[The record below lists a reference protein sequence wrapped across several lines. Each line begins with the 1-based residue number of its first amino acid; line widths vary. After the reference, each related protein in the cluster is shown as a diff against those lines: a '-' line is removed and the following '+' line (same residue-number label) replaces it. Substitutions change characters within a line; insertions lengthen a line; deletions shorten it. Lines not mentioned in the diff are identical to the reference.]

1 MANTKIKTL
10 ANCKPSEFM
19 KQTNRIKR
27 QVEQWLTDTD
37 IMNIRKKLPTIPEGA
52 TEDERKTLLKEQS
65 MKNLSEILDSA
76 LEEHTDETL
85 AILALCCFVPVEKA
99 DTKSIDFY
107 MTAISDMM
115 ESDAVARF
123 FTLLVRLGQKTGK

>member
-115 ESDAVARF
+115 ESEAVARF

>member
-65 MKNLSEILDSA
+65 IKNLSEILDSA

-115 ESDAVARF
+115 ESEAVARF

>member
-19 KQTNRIKR
+19 KQTNKIKR

-52 TEDERKTLLKEQS
+52 TEEERKALLKEQS

-76 LEEHTDETL
+76 LEEHTEETL

-99 DTKSIDFY
+99 DSKSIDFY
-107 MTAISDMM
+107 MSAISDMI
-115 ESDAVARF
+115 ESEAVARF
-123 FTLLVRLGQKTGK
+123 FTLLVRLGQRTGK

>member
-99 DTKSIDFY
+99 DSKSIDFY

-123 FTLLVRLGQKTGK
+123 FTLLARLGQKTGK

>member
-19 KQTNRIKR
+19 KQTNKIKR

-52 TEDERKTLLKEQS
+52 TEYERKTLLKEQS

-115 ESDAVARF
+115 ESEAVARF

>member
-19 KQTNRIKR
+19 KQTNKIKR

-115 ESDAVARF
+115 ESEAVARF
-123 FTLLVRLGQKTGK
+123 FTLLVRLGQKTGM

>member
-19 KQTNRIKR
+19 RQTNKIKR
-27 QVEQWLTDTD
+27 QVEKWLTDTD
-37 IMNIRKKLPTIPEGA
+37 IANIRKKLPTIPDGA
-52 TEDERKTLLKEQS
+52 TEDERKELLKEQS
-65 MKNLSEILDSA
+65 MRNFSEILDAA
-76 LEEHTDETL
+76 LEEHTEETL

-99 DTKSIDFY
+99 DSKSIDFY

-115 ESDAVARF
+115 ESEAVARF
-123 FTLLVRLGQKTGK
+123 FTLLVRLGRNTGK